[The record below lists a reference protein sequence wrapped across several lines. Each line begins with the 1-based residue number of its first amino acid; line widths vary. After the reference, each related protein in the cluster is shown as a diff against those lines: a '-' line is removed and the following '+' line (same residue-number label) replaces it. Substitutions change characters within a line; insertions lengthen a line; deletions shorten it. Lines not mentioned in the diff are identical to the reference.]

1 MPHSLEESIHKCKQ
15 SILGLRIKHLTQT
28 HYEELVERIFSEICK
43 PKNIGCPEKLEPQ
56 SEHLP
61 KESIKILQQK
71 YGLGRSEN

>member
-1 MPHSLEESIHKCKQ
+1 MPSSLEESILKCKQ
-15 SILGLRIKHLTQT
+15 AILGLRIKHLNQT
-28 HYEELVERIFSEICK
+28 HNEELVERIFSEICK

-61 KESIKILQQK
+61 TESIKILQQR

>member
-1 MPHSLEESIHKCKQ
+1 MPSSLEESILKCKQ
-15 SILGLRIKHLTQT
+15 AILGLRIKHLTQT

-43 PKNIGCPEKLEPQ
+43 PKNTQCPDKLEPQ

-61 KESIKILQQK
+61 KESIKILQQR